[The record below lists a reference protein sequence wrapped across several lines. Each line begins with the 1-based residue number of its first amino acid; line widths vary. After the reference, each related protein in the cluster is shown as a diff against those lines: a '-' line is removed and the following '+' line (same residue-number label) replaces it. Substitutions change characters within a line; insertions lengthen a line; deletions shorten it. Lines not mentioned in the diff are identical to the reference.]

1 MIRFIHCSLHCLE
14 KAFIFFSLGSLVLIN
29 LLTTVDAGGR
39 YLLGLTI
46 SGVYEL
52 EERYLM
58 VFLIFFGLCYA
69 YSKGA
74 NVRVTFLVSRFPQKI
89 KLFVNYVAQI
99 VSILYCL
106 SIFFT
111 SIIFTIQRFHDVLC
125 FPNYKIPLAP
135 AYISVPAGLFLLVIR
150 MILDLREVKRNE
162 SGLLKG

>member
-1 MIRFIHCSLHCLE
+1 MRFIHRSLHCLE
-14 KAFIFFSLGSLVLIN
+14 KIFILFSVGSLVLIV

-39 YLLGLTI
+39 YLLSLTI
-46 SGVYEL
+46 SGVYEV

-58 VFLIFFGLCYA
+58 AFLVFFGLCYA
-69 YSKGA
+69 YSQGA

-89 KLFVNYVAQI
+89 KLFVNYLAQI
-99 VSILYCL
+99 LSILFCS

-111 SIIFTIQRFHDVLC
+111 SIIFTIQRFDDVLH

-135 AYISVPAGLFLLVIR
+135 AYISVPVGLCLMVVR
-150 MILDLREVKRNE
+150 MILDLREVKRDK